1 MQDDIYIVRGKQ
13 QHAKA
18 VFATAGISTGI
29 KIGLTNT
36 TTSYQTNTAAR
47 AAN

>member
-1 MQDDIYIVRGKQ
+1 MIYIGGGK

-36 TTSYQTNTAAR
+36 TTPYQTNTAAR
-47 AAN
+47 AGN